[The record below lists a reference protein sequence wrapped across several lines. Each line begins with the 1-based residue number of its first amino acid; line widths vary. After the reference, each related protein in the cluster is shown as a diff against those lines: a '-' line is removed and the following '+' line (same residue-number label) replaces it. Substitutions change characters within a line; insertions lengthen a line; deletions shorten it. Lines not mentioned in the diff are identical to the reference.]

1 MDQRSDGETGSLHD
15 ALPESRR
22 EILFYLPILL
32 LLVNCSKDNNQ
43 EEKPIDPIT
52 KILQPTS
59 IIVKQG
65 DEVVKDAVVNNKIT
79 LKEGKQY
86 TVEVAFAE
94 DVELQ
99 KGEFLKMKAKNS
111 REFYAEFYGKNANE
125 IKEKVVFKK
134 EGYQDFSLEI
144 MQEQLLPKF
153 YEEFKSLSSTDNNV
167 ITAADDKK
175 TIWILNVNK
184 NNLNAQLELTFLSP
198 VILENL
204 TENNQDFIK
213 VEKQGDGDKYKIIV
227 SADKLVEKGELVL
240 PIYSMNNAEKGK
252 QISEIIF
259 KADKA
264 PYFIDKQSYSREL
277 NLLTYYSIDD
287 YYQPVTEI
295 NMQLYMNS
303 EKKEHIFIEN
313 INKEIV
319 ESHKISINE
328 KGNISFELVDDIE
341 RVNEENE
348 GKKLLFFDAYEGVL
362 VNGKI
367 EKKQDAPKRE
377 IFIYLTGY

>member
-1 MDQRSDGETGSLHD
+1 MRK
-15 ALPESRR
+15 
-22 EILFYLPILL
+22 ILFYLPILL
-32 LLVNCSKDNNQ
+32 LLVNCNKDNNQ
-43 EEKPIDPIT
+43 EEKSIIDPIT

-79 LKEGKQY
+79 LEEGKQY

-153 YEEFKSLSSTDNNV
+153 YEEFKSLSSAENNF

-184 NNLNAQLELTFLSP
+184 NNLNAQMEFSFIAP
-198 VILENL
+198 VVIESLV
-204 TENNQDFIK
+204 ENNKEFIK
-213 VEKQGDGDKYKIIV
+213 AEKQGDGDKYKIIV
-227 SADKLVEKGELVL
+227 SADKLVEKGKLVL

-277 NLLTYYSIDD
+277 NILTYISYSYDEETEEQTIVSNID
-287 YYQPVTEI
+287 
-295 NMQLYMNS
+295 MQLYMNL
-303 EKKEHIFIEN
+303 ETEAYIFIDNVNTNLVEN
-313 INKEIV
+313 YSMNIDK
-319 ESHKISINE
+319 
-328 KGNISFELVDDIE
+328 KGKVSLELKQEVPNMPE
-341 RVNEENE
+341 QT
-348 GKKLLFFDAYEGVL
+348 LHFFDAYEGVL

-367 EKKQDAPKRE
+367 EKKPNAPKRE

>member
-1 MDQRSDGETGSLHD
+1 MRK
-15 ALPESRR
+15 
-22 EILFYLPILL
+22 ILFYLPILL
-32 LLVNCSKDNNQ
+32 LLVNCNKDNNQ
-43 EEKPIDPIT
+43 EEKSIIDPIT

-153 YEEFKSLSSTDNNV
+153 YEEFKSLSSAENNV

-184 NNLNAQLELTFLSP
+184 ENLKAQLELTFLSP

-277 NLLTYYSIDD
+277 NILTYYSVDD
-287 YYQPVTEI
+287 YGDPVREI

-313 INKEIV
+313 INSEIV
-319 ESHKISINE
+319 KSHNVSIDK
-328 KGNISFELVDDIE
+328 KGYISFELVDDIE
-341 RVNEENE
+341 QVNEENE
-348 GKKLLFFDAYEGVL
+348 EKKLLFFDAYEGVL

-367 EKKQDAPKRE
+367 EKKQGAPKRE